1 METKVEKWRGHD
13 VRFMNINDEWCA
25 VVDDICEALNVAN
38 SELDDSDIVKIQNAD
53 YDDCLILANELG
65 VYDLL
70 LKSDIPE
77 AKSFKRWSTRVLRKL
92 RKGVGLKPFE
102 VFRMTEPDI
111 QEDIDRILDT
121 LFYDEKTGKLM
132 QSITVAGGD
141 VEQVEFL
148 G

>member
-1 METKVEKWRGHD
+1 M
-13 VRFMNINDEWCA
+13 VRC
-25 VVDDICEALNVAN
+25 
-38 SELDDSDIVKIQNAD
+38 SRR
-53 YDDCLILANELG
+53 YDNCLILANELG

-141 VEQVEFL
+141 VEQIVFEE
-148 G
+148 